1 MSTSSTASA
10 TPPVYRLTPSA
21 WLRGALIALF
31 LLAVLVALIAPG
43 LAPTLRI
50 AALILTLAVAAW
62 TAPQHWPTQ
71 PRAVQ
76 AFQLE
81 SGHYVRIRRY
91 DGAQARYHL
100 RDSRIWPALVVL
112 ALAEGRD
119 RRVLF
124 IPRDALEGE
133 AHRQLRRAVSA
144 C

>member
-1 MSTSSTASA
+1 M
-10 TPPVYRLTPSA
+10 
-21 WLRGALIALF
+21 
-31 LLAVLVALIAPG
+31 LAILVALVAPG

-50 AALILTLAVAAW
+50 VVLILTLAVAAW
-62 TAPQHWPTQ
+62 TVPRHWPTR
-71 PRAVQ
+71 PRAVE

-81 SGHYVRIRRY
+81 PGHYVRIWQY
-91 DGAQARYHL
+91 DGAEARYRL

-119 RRVLF
+119 RRALF
-124 IPRDALEGE
+124 IPRDALGGE